1 MGSDPQSGSSGGV
14 SWIVA
19 GSDNRAGCYV
29 SSHVSHR
36 PKGAMPA
43 CWRVPLVAPRLAAF
57 LSLLV
62 ICLLFTSY
70 EYIFNLSI
78 VNISPHNMLIGID
91 VKVAK
96 FKKLFNSENEDT
108 RDTKWKG
115 NINVITEKTI
125 KQRRKSLSAEK
136 RSSVNKLSENMPV
149 NSSRNQVTKPTN
161 LQPTR
166 TQPPPPPSTSRQSVV
181 NPQAWAKQVKP
192 PQNLTQSLNSSSL
205 PQCTQIPLALQ
216 GRLKIHLKALNWEA
230 IKLNNKAVMLGGRFQ
245 PQNCTSRHKVA
256 LIIPYRNREEQLKI
270 FLNHIHPILRRQD
283 LDYGIYV
290 INQGGK
296 NSFNRAMLL
305 NVGYVEAMKDYNW
318 TCAIFHD
325 VDLLP
330 EDDRNL
336 YTCPSQPRHMSVAVN
351 KFKYKLPYK
360 TLFGGIAAI
369 NVKQF
374 QELNGFSNQFWG
386 WGGEDDDMSKRI
398 RFHGLKI
405 TRYKPEIARYT
416 MMKHKQE
423 RANKERAK
431 VLRTSHRRY
440 KTDGLNNLAYRLL
453 GKTRELLYTNV
464 TVTLQQTPPGSPA
477 KMSKN

>member
-1 MGSDPQSGSSGGV
+1 
-14 SWIVA
+14 
-19 GSDNRAGCYV
+19 
-29 SSHVSHR
+29 
-36 PKGAMPA
+36 MPA
-43 CWRVPLVAPRLAAF
+43 CACFRLPLVAPRVAGF

-62 ICLLFTSY
+62 ICLIFTSY

-96 FKKLFNSENEDT
+96 FKRLFNSENKDLQET
-108 RDTKWKG
+108 RRG
-115 NINVITEKTI
+115 GSGGSISVITEKTI
-125 KQRRKSLSAEK
+125 KQRRYKYLASK
-136 RSSVNKLSENMPV
+136 HSSIDILPQDIIVNSSHDILV
-149 NSSRNQVTKPTN
+149 NSSRNQNTKSTN
-161 LQPTR
+161 GQPTR
-166 TQPPPPPSTSRQSVV
+166 TQPPQ
-181 NPQAWAKQVKP
+181 NQQKPQILDKQLAASKNVT
-192 PQNLTQSLNSSSL
+192 NTEQSLTSPSPPL
-205 PQCTQIPLALQ
+205 CTQIPSTLQ
-216 GRLKIHLKALNWEA
+216 GRLKMHLKAVDWDT
-230 IKLNNKAVMLGGRFQ
+230 ISSKNKEVTSGGRFR
-245 PQNCTSRHKVA
+245 PQNCTSRHRVA

-283 LDYGIYV
+283 LDYGIYIV
-290 INQGGK
+290 NQAGK
-296 NSFNRAMLL
+296 TPFNRAMLL
-305 NVGYVEAMKDYNW
+305 NVGYTEAMKDHNW
-318 TCAIFHD
+318 TCCIFHD

-336 YTCPSQPRHMSVAVN
+336 YTCPAQPRHMSVAVN

-440 KTDGLNNLAYRLL
+440 KTDGLNNLVYRLHST
-453 GKTRELLYTNV
+453 TRHQLYTNV
-464 TVTLQQTPPGSPA
+464 TVTLTQTTPR
-477 KMSKN
+477 